1 MTKPIVRGISV
12 ATRCGSVAEFVEHY
26 ADRVDADSI
35 FVGSPLDTTTSTLD
49 RECAF
54 AFLLAN
60 KQPVLAGTGI
70 AQKLPASRNPLQR
83 DGFRLTIVRLGPSSR
98 LVFEALHQMR
108 EQRVPHKSPRR
119 STVAVAAIAF
129 ALTALWLQS
138 RPRTAMVR
146 ASAPTW
152 LGMPMSAQLVTK
164 PVEHA
169 VITPK
174 SCK

>member
-1 MTKPIVRGISV
+1 MSKPIVRGISV
-12 ATRCGSVAEFVEHY
+12 TTRCDSVAEFIERY

-35 FVGSPLDTTTSTLD
+35 VVGSALDTSTSTLD

-54 AFLLAN
+54 AFLLSN

-70 AQKLPASRNPLQR
+70 AQKLPASSHPRMR
-83 DGFRLTIVRLGPSSR
+83 DGFKLTIVRLGPSSR
-98 LVFEALHQMR
+98 TVFEALHQMR
-108 EQRVPHKSPRR
+108 SQREAPTHRR
-119 STVAVAAIAF
+119 TAIAVAAIALV
-129 ALTALWLQS
+129 AIVMCAP
-138 RPRTAMVR
+138 RPRIATVH

-164 PVEHA
+164 PVEPVA
-169 VITPK
+169 LTPK

>member
-1 MTKPIVRGISV
+1 MSKPIVRGISV

-35 FVGSPLDTTTSTLD
+35 LVGSALDTSASTLD

-60 KQPVLAGTGI
+60 KQPVLAGTCI
-70 AQKLPASRNPLQR
+70 ARKLDAATSPLRR
-83 DGFRLTIVRLGPSSR
+83 DGLKLTIVRLGPSSR
-98 LVFEALHQMR
+98 LVFETLHQMR
-108 EQRVPHKSPRR
+108 EQHASRPSQRR
-119 STVAVAAIAF
+119 TVIAVAAFAF
-129 ALTALWLQS
+129 VLLVMLLQS
-138 RPRTAMVR
+138 RPRTATVR

-152 LGMPMSAQLVTK
+152 LGTPMSARLVTE
-164 PVEHA
+164 PRTVL
-169 VITPK
+169 TPR